1 MASWIS
7 SSPTGPLSARVLY
20 FALPFTAALVATA
33 ALTPAVRAF
42 ARAVGLIARPTSDR
56 WHARPTA
63 LLGGIAVYGGF
74 IVGAALPLAQAP
86 GGEAFRTEWAGIVAA
101 ATLMFLVGLVDD
113 KVRLRPAT
121 KMIFQ
126 GIAAAIV
133 ISCGVVYPVTP
144 WFVLNVLL
152 TFFWFLALTNALNL
166 LDNMDGVAIGVA
178 GIAALFLAGA
188 FAWEGA
194 WTLTGICLAL
204 AGAAAGFLPYNFHRA
219 SIFMGDSG
227 SLFVGALLASLGAAY
242 PGAASASIV
251 SVLFIP
257 AAIVILPILDTTLVT
272 IARTLAGRPIS
283 VGGRDHTSH
292 RLAAL
297 GLTERG
303 VAILLYAVSTCG
315 GLVAVLLR
323 GAPPDL
329 ALPVGSIF
337 VAGLL
342 IFTAYLGR
350 LHTYEPWERPAGR
363 VTLLVSNLLHK
374 RRAFE
379 LVLDLI
385 LFAAAYQLAF
395 LLRWD
400 GALPADQAA
409 LFERTLAVAVVAKA
423 AAFGLLGVYRGAWH
437 QLAMADVHRL
447 ARGTLLGGILTV
459 GLVRLLEPAAAIS
472 WGAYALDAILAGLLV
487 VGART
492 SFQSLELVR
501 HSLDRTGKRAL
512 IYGAGRTAGLLI
524 NEIIANRALGIR
536 PVGFVDDDPDKH
548 GRRINGYRIL
558 GDGRDL
564 RRLVET
570 YRVSAL
576 VLCSR
581 KLSPVAVEE
590 LKRCCDALGIEL
602 LKFNLELQ
610 LLPAPERGAG
620 GQLRAGHA

>member
-1 MASWIS
+1 MASWVS
-7 SSPTGPLSARVLY
+7 SNPTGPLSARLLY
-20 FALPFTAALVATA
+20 FALPFVAALVATA

-42 ARAVGLIARPTSDR
+42 ARRVGLIARPTSDR

-74 IVGAALPLAQAP
+74 MAGAALQLGQAS
-86 GGEAFRTEWAGIVAA
+86 GTEAFRSEWAGIIAA
-101 ATLMFLVGLVDD
+101 ATLMFLVGLADD
-113 KVRLRPAT
+113 KLKLRPAT

-126 GIAAAIV
+126 GMAAAIV

-144 WFVLNVLL
+144 WFVLNVLV

-178 GIAALFLAGA
+178 GIAALFLAAA
-188 FAWEGA
+188 FAWEGV

-204 AGAAAGFLPYNFHRA
+204 AGAAGGFLPYNFHRA

-297 GLTERG
+297 GLGERR
-303 VAILLYAVSTCG
+303 VAGLLYAVSACG
-315 GLVAVLLR
+315 GLVAVMLR
-323 GAPPDL
+323 GAPPSF

-350 LHTYEPWERPAGR
+350 LHTYETWERPAGR
-363 VTLLVSNLLHK
+363 VTMLVSNLLHK

-385 LFAAAYQLAF
+385 LFATAYQLAF

-400 GALPADQAA
+400 GAPPAAQAA
-409 LFERTLAVAVVAKA
+409 LFERTLAVAVIAKT
-423 AAFGLLGVYRGAWH
+423 AAFGLLGVYRGTWR
-437 QLAMADVHRL
+437 QLATADVHRL
-447 ARGTLLGGILTV
+447 ARGTMLGSALTV
-459 GLVRLLEPAAAIS
+459 ALVRLLQPDVAIS
-472 WGAYALDAILAGLLV
+472 WGAFALDGILVGLLV

-512 IYGAGRTAGLLI
+512 IYGAGHAAGILI
-524 NEIIANRALGIR
+524 REIIANPELGIR
-536 PVGFVDDDPDKH
+536 PVGFLDDDPDKH
-548 GRRINGYRIL
+548 GRLINGYRIL
-558 GDGRDL
+558 GGGRDL
-564 RRLVET
+564 ARLVEAQRAT
-570 YRVSAL
+570 VL

-581 KLSPVAVEE
+581 NLPPLGVEE
-590 LKRCCDALGIEL
+590 LKRSCDALGIEL
-602 LKFNLELQ
+602 LRFNLELQ
-610 LLPAPERGAG
+610 LLPAPERVAGA
-620 GQLRAGHA
+620 QLRAGHA